1 MNEVII
7 LKIYEK
13 GVNNPFFL
21 YTFLYFVIIYC
32 NRYLYN
38 IKLKKKDMKK
48 LLEFIDNWGIRLSF
62 GLVLI
67 IFLKTCT
74 TNTKIEKVQKELD
87 KKTVTIDSTL
97 IQIDNKIDSKII
109 TEDKMIKLIK
119 EVPNWKTLE
128 LEELSDKNRIP
139 INKLKNDNEK

>member
-1 MNEVII
+1 
-7 LKIYEK
+7 
-13 GVNNPFFL
+13 
-21 YTFLYFVIIYC
+21 
-32 NRYLYN
+32 
-38 IKLKKKDMKK
+38 MKK
-48 LLEFIDNWGIRLSF
+48 LLDFIDKWGSRISF

-97 IQIDNKIDSKII
+97 IKIDSKII
-109 TEDKMIKLIK
+109 SEDQMIKLIK

>member
-1 MNEVII
+1 
-7 LKIYEK
+7 
-13 GVNNPFFL
+13 
-21 YTFLYFVIIYC
+21 
-32 NRYLYN
+32 
-38 IKLKKKDMKK
+38 MKK
-48 LLEFIDNWGIRLSF
+48 LLNFIDNWGTRLSF

-87 KKTVTIDSTL
+87 KKTVSIDSTL
-97 IQIDNKIDSKII
+97 NQIDSKVI

>member
-1 MNEVII
+1 
-7 LKIYEK
+7 
-13 GVNNPFFL
+13 
-21 YTFLYFVIIYC
+21 
-32 NRYLYN
+32 
-38 IKLKKKDMKK
+38 MKK
-48 LLEFIDNWGIRLSF
+48 LLNFIDNWGTRLSF
-62 GLVLI
+62 GLILI

-87 KKTVTIDSTL
+87 NKTVSIDSTL
-97 IQIDNKIDSKII
+97 NQIDSKVI